1 MRAGVGYAKT
11 ETVKPDARVIAALTL
26 SFPAFRKAPHSKPL
40 GDSPRLRASP
50 FFRFPL
56 SAQTRGWAMKACEF
70 INSGPPALLNNPQ
83 CCMRVVGISFHT
95 YAMEVDYG

>member
-1 MRAGVGYAKT
+1 
-11 ETVKPDARVIAALTL
+11 
-26 SFPAFRKAPHSKPL
+26 
-40 GDSPRLRASP
+40 
-50 FFRFPL
+50 
-56 SAQTRGWAMKACEF
+56 MKACEF